1 MTTTTATTPRIYVAC
16 LSSYVAGKLYG
27 TWIDC
32 DQDAD
37 DIRAE
42 IAEMLKASPE
52 DAEEYAIHDFEGWC
66 GLSIGEHEDIEKL
79 SALACLADTHGA
91 HVLGLAS
98 LHGLEY
104 HTPESLKEAVEFR
117 YQGYFWSVETYAY
130 DYASSMGEIP
140 DWVEPYVDYERFG
153 RDLLTNDFD
162 TVDDPKGG
170 FHVYSKR

>member
-1 MTTTTATTPRIYVAC
+1 MSTPRIYAAC
-16 LSSYVAGKLYG
+16 LSSYVAGKLHG
-27 TWIDC
+27 AWVDC
-32 DQDAD
+32 DQDTD

-42 IAEMLKASPE
+42 IALMLKGSTEPG
-52 DAEEYAIHDFEGWC
+52 AEEYAIHDHEGW
-66 GLSIGEHEDIEKL
+66 GGIHISEHSDIEKL
-79 SALACLADTHGA
+79 SALACLADVHGF

-117 YQGYFWSVETYAY
+117 YQGHYESAEAYAY
-130 DYASSMGEIP
+130 DYVSSIGEVP

-153 RDLLTNDFD
+153 QDMLTHDFD
-162 TVDDPKGG
+162 TVDDPDGG